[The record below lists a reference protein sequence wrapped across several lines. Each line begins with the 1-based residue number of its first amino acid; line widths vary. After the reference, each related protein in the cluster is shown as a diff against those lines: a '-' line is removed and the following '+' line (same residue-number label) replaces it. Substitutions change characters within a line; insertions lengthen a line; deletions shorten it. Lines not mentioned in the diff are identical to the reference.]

1 MRPYILGFLGCITG
15 LVACLFVYAQYSDYR
30 ERVELESL
38 VFSAEGLQR
47 ELEASFKR
55 TGKFDDGAI
64 GGNRLKAR
72 HVAVEQ
78 GTIFV
83 TGYLGQLLVLVS
95 KVEGG
100 TVRWQCHAGPERA
113 RPGNCRAE

>member
-1 MRPYILGFLGCITG
+1 MMRSFLFGFLGCITG
-15 LVACLFVYAQYSDYR
+15 LTACLFAYAQYSDYR
-30 ERVELESL
+30 ETVELESL

-64 GGNRLKAR
+64 GGNSLKAR
-72 HVAVEQ
+72 HVAVEK

-83 TGYLGQLLVLVS
+83 TGYLDNRLLGS
-95 KVEGG
+95 AAGAGAKGG
-100 TVRWQCHAGPERA
+100 WRYRA
-113 RPGNCRAE
+113 MAMPCRP